1 MPTYNLADYANGAA
15 VAAAL
20 DLAGSSIQ
28 PSDLAVATGEEG
40 AAAGLISADDQ
51 AKLNGI
57 EAGATADQTA
67 QEIATLIDADAT
79 AEGTLIS
86 ALDIVAPSNT
96 FWDDLDFALA
106 IRINPAENPP
116 VWSQISDTGVYAWAF
131 QDGDIAHFQ
140 RQIPHKFKTSQ
151 TGWKPH
157 VHWMPT
163 SSAQYTGTWSLTL
176 TGHVTNPDPSQAPLI
191 TTITRTGSF
200 NVAATAWQGH
210 LTPLNDGT
218 PGKAIDGTGWGIST
232 ILFAKL
238 VLTLS
243 AGSSCVLSGFDMH
256 GEIDAAGSDEE
267 YIK

>member
-1 MPTYNLADYANGAA
+1 MPTYNLADYANGPA

-28 PSDLAVATGEEG
+28 PSDLAVA
-40 AAAGLISADDQ
+40 
-51 AKLNGI
+51 
-57 EAGATADQTA
+57 
-67 QEIATLIDADAT
+67 
-79 AEGTLIS
+79 
-86 ALDIVAPSNT
+86 
-96 FWDDLDFALA
+96 
-106 IRINPAENPP
+106 
-116 VWSQISDTGVYAWAF
+116 
-131 QDGDIAHFQ
+131 
-140 RQIPHKFKTSQ
+140 
-151 TGWKPH
+151 
-157 VHWMPT
+157 
-163 SSAQYTGTWSLTL
+163 
-176 TGHVTNPDPSQAPLI
+176 
-191 TTITRTGSF
+191 ITRTGSF

-243 AGSSCVLSGFDMH
+243 AGASCILSGFDMH